1 MSAKLSVDLLLIIL
15 IIMEVPAEAKATL
28 HRQEEESFS
37 QQSALDELY
46 EQTKIDIEQ
55 INDEVKS
62 QQLSNHPNKFKK

>member
-1 MSAKLSVDLLLIIL
+1 
-15 IIMEVPAEAKATL
+15 MEVPAEAKATL

-37 QQSALDELY
+37 QQSSLDELY

-62 QQLSNHPNKFKK
+62 QQLSSHPNKLTKK

>member
-1 MSAKLSVDLLLIIL
+1 
-15 IIMEVPAEAKATL
+15 MEVPAEAKVTL

-46 EQTKIDIEQ
+46 EQTKLDIEQ
-55 INDEVKS
+55 INEEVKS

>member
-1 MSAKLSVDLLLIIL
+1 
-15 IIMEVPAEAKATL
+15 MEVPAEAKATL